1 MSTLTQRIPNFLG
14 GISQQPDY
22 LKYPGQLV
30 DSINAFPDYA
40 LGLLKRPG
48 GSFVA
53 ELYGANTSGRW
64 FSILRDDQEK
74 YVAQYSDNKFRVW
87 NLLDGSVRAVDMA
100 SNTGVPGTCNLATLK
115 TRVTDYN
122 AAVALRKTR
131 LTQLNAAQ
139 ATYAATLDGQL
150 STKTSLF
157 DVDTTYNGDYE
168 QSITSGVIQN
178 TVTTQYWIKSS
189 GTIIASGIGPIVYP
203 TNYSQGTE
211 RTNEYPWLSQQNYRV
226 YELVQTV
233 AAAYTPAQLAT
244 ALTAMNTAQTN
255 YNTAVSDEAS
265 KKALYDTAV
274 SNCNITTV
282 PSNAYLYGAAPEDIE
297 LLTLNDYTFV
307 LNKSKIPAL
316 KATTVA
322 QLPKQ
327 AFVVISVVAYNSS
340 YTINVAGTDFT
351 YQTPGNIGGQNG
363 TYARSG
369 TTITVTLANHG
380 FATGQQVNLDFTTG
394 TATDG
399 KYVVTNTA
407 SNTFTVTDTVS
418 GITSGN
424 VSITS
429 PVDSLSIATNLA
441 KLINGTTISGNVYTA
456 VAVGSGIYI
465 STTNNFTIETKGSG
479 AEEGIYVF
487 QDKINTIGKLP
498 FQCKDGYKVKV
509 INSQD
514 IEVDD
519 MWVEFN
525 TTNSQS
531 YGPGVWEESAAPG
544 IAYEIDE
551 LTMPHQ
557 LTRESDGSFKFSPI
571 VWEDRTVGDDQTN
584 PPSSFFSF
592 TKLNSDGTT
601 TAITGS
607 PIRNIFFYR
616 NRLGFLSQEAV
627 VLSKAGD
634 YFNLF
639 ATTAQ
644 TVTDDDPID
653 ITATSTKPV
662 TLNYVQN
669 TNTGLVLFGQNEQFL
684 LSNDATDVLSPKT
697 ANLNS
702 LSKYEAD
709 PKIASIPL
717 GTSLA
722 FISKTDLYTRLIQLA
737 RIRSDMPPIPA
748 TVTTTVSEL
757 IPSTITSMI
766 SSPALSIISMGEKGS
781 KTLYQFRFFD
791 SDEERL
797 QSTWYKWELTGNL
810 LDQFFD
816 VSTFY
821 AVVSNG
827 TKALVASFDLTQ
839 ASEQGYLTL
848 PTGERTDV
856 CLDYFNINPYRT
868 YNSTTNQTTVYL
880 PFDHVTGKTLSVI
893 ALGGYINA
901 SPTVSSQTVGAV
913 LYPTVQG
920 SSGAFYVVL
929 EGDYRG
935 RDLILGYLY
944 DMTVEIPKIY
954 AGTSDGKQWKADTT
968 ASLIVHRLKIE
979 TGLSG
984 PITYKVN
991 ITGLDQ
997 WDNVINVT
1005 LPASYVLNNV
1015 NLSASATHVVPIHQR
1030 NKNLRVRIV
1039 GDTPFPVT
1047 LSSMQWEGKY
1057 NTNFYT
1063 RR

>member
-1 MSTLTQRIPNFLG
+1 MSTITQRIPNFLG

-53 ELYGANTSGRW
+53 ELYGANTTGRW

-87 NLLDGSVRAVDMA
+87 NLLDGSVRAVDM
-100 SNTGVPGTCNLATLK
+100 STNTGVPGTCNLATLK
-115 TRVTDYN
+115 TRVADYN

-131 LTQLNAAQ
+131 LSELNSAQ
-139 ATYAATLDGQL
+139 ATYAERLDGQNTTQ
-150 STKTSLF
+150 SILF
-157 DVDTTYNGDYE
+157 DVDTTYSADYV
-168 QSITSGVIQN
+168 QSVSSGVIKN
-178 TVTTQYWIKSS
+178 TVTDQYFIKSGGTVLASGS
-189 GTIIASGIGPIVYP
+189 GTITYP
-203 TNYSQGTE
+203 AGYSQGTE
-211 RTNEYPWLSQQNYRV
+211 RTDEYSWLSQQNYRV

-233 AAAYTPAQLAT
+233 AAAYTSGQLAT

-255 YNTAVSDEAS
+255 YNTAVTDEAT
-265 KKALYDTAV
+265 KKGLYDTAV

-307 LNKSKIPAL
+307 LNKKKVPAM
-316 KATTVA
+316 KAATTA
-322 QLPKQ
+322 ALPYQ
-327 AFVVISVVAYNSS
+327 AFVVISIVAYNAN
-340 YTINVAGTDFT
+340 YTITLNGTDYTKTTPQDVTGGVTDAGTIATALATSINGSSGFT
-351 YQTPGNIGGQNG
+351 ATAIGPGVYISK
-363 TYARSG
+363 ASSF
-369 TTITVTLANHG
+369 TIT
-380 FATGQQVNLDFTTG
+380 
-394 TATDG
+394 
-399 KYVVTNTA
+399 
-407 SNTFTVTDTVS
+407 
-418 GITSGN
+418 
-424 VSITS
+424 
-429 PVDSLSIATNLA
+429 
-441 KLINGTTISGNVYTA
+441 
-456 VAVGSGIYI
+456 
-465 STTNNFTIETKGSG
+465 TKGS
-479 AEEGIYVF
+479 ASEEGLYAF
-487 QDKINTIGKLP
+487 QDQISTIGKLP
-498 FQCKDGYKVKV
+498 IQCKDGYKVKV
-509 INSQD
+509 VNTTD
-514 IEVDD
+514 LEVDD

-525 TTNSQS
+525 TTNGQT
-531 YGPGVWEESAAPG
+531 YGPGVWEESNAPG
-544 IAYEIDE
+544 ITYQLDE

-557 LTRESDGSFKFSPI
+557 LTRQSDGSFKFEPI
-571 VWEDRTVGDDQTN
+571 TWEDRVVGDLTTN
-584 PPSSFFSF
+584 PNPSFI
-592 TKLNSDGTT
+592 G
-601 TAITGS
+601 TAI
-607 PIRNIFFYR
+607 RNLFFYR
-616 NRLGFLSQEAV
+616 NRLGFLAQESV
-627 VLSKAGD
+627 ILSKAGD
-634 YFNLF
+634 YFNFF

-709 PKIASIPL
+709 SKVPSIPL

-722 FISKTDLYTRLIQLA
+722 FISKTDLYTRMIQLA

-816 VSTFY
+816 VSTYY

-868 YNSTTNQTTVYL
+868 YNSSTNQTTVYL

-920 SSGAFYVVL
+920 SSGGFYVVM

-954 AGTSDGKQWKADTT
+954 PGVADGKQWKADTT
-968 ASLIVHRLKIE
+968 SSLIVHRLKIE

-991 ITGLDQ
+991 ITGLDE
-997 WDNVINVT
+997 WDNVVNVT

>member
-1 MSTLTQRIPNFLG
+1 MSTITQRIPNFLG

-30 DSINAFPDYA
+30 DSINTYPDYA

-64 FSILRDDQEK
+64 FSILRDDEEK

-87 NLLDGSVRAVDMA
+87 SLLDGSVRAVDMHT
-100 SNTGVPGTCNLATLK
+100 NTGVPGTCNLATLK
-115 TRVTDYN
+115 TRVADYN

-131 LTQLNAAQ
+131 LAELNAAQ
-139 ATYAATLDGQL
+139 ATYAERLEGQN
-150 STKTSLF
+150 STQQLLF
-157 DVDTTYNGDYE
+157 DIDTTYTNDYV
-168 QSITSGVIQN
+168 QSVRSGVILN
-178 TVTTQYWIKSS
+178 TATNQYFIKSVGTVLGS
-189 GTIIASGIGPIVYP
+189 GTGSITYP
-203 TNYSQGTE
+203 AGYSQGTE
-211 RTNEYPWLSQQNYRV
+211 RTDEYPWLDQQGFKV

-233 AAAYTPAQLAT
+233 AAAFTAGQLAT
-244 ALTAMNTAQTN
+244 ALSAMNTAQTN
-255 YNTAVSDEAS
+255 YNNAVSDEAT
-265 KKALYDTAV
+265 KKGLYDTAV

-282 PSNAYLYGAAPEDIE
+282 PSNAYLKDATPDDIE

-307 LNKSKIPAL
+307 LNKAKVPAM
-316 KATTVA
+316 KAATTA
-322 QLPKQ
+322 ALPKQ
-327 AFVVISVVAYNSS
+327 AFVVISIVAYNAN
-340 YTINVAGTDFT
+340 Y
-351 YQTPGNIGGQNG
+351 
-363 TYARSG
+363 
-369 TTITVTLANHG
+369 TVTLNGTNYTTTTPQDVTGGVTDSGTIATALATAINGSAG
-380 FATGQQVNLDFTTG
+380 F
-394 TATDG
+394 TAVSVGPGIYITH
-399 KYVVTNTA
+399 A
-407 SNTFTVTDTVS
+407 SAFTVT
-418 GITSGN
+418 
-424 VSITS
+424 
-429 PVDSLSIATNLA
+429 
-441 KLINGTTISGNVYTA
+441 
-456 VAVGSGIYI
+456 
-465 STTNNFTIETKGSG
+465 TKGSA
-479 AEEGIYVF
+479 AEEGLYVF
-487 QDKINTIGKLP
+487 QDQIGSIGKLP
-498 FQCKDGYKVKV
+498 IQCKDGYKVKV
-509 INSQD
+509 VNTAD

-525 TTNSQS
+525 TTNSQT
-531 YGPGVWEESAAPG
+531 YGPGVWEEANAPG
-544 IAYEIDE
+544 ITYELDE

-557 LTRESDGSFKFSPI
+557 LVRQSDGSFKFEPI
-571 VWEDRTVGDDQTN
+571 AWEDRVVGDLTTN
-584 PPSSFFSF
+584 PDPSF
-592 TKLNSDGTT
+592 
-601 TAITGS
+601 IGS
-607 PIRNIFFYR
+607 TIRNIFFYR
-616 NRLGFLSQEAV
+616 NRLGFLSEESV

-634 YFNLF
+634 YFNFF

-644 TVTDDDPID
+644 VVTDDDPID

-669 TNTGLVLFGQNEQFL
+669 SNTGLVLFGQNEQFL
-684 LSNDATDVLSPKT
+684 LSTEATDILSPKT

-709 PKIASIPL
+709 SEVESVNL

-722 FISKTDLYTRLIQLA
+722 FLSKTNLYTRVFQLG
-737 RIRSDMPPIPA
+737 RIRSDMPPVQA
-748 TVTTTVSEL
+748 AVTTTVSEL
-757 IPSTITSMI
+757 IPSSVDSMI
-766 SSPALSIISMGEKGS
+766 ASPALSMISIGEQGTN
-781 KTLYQFRFFD
+781 TLYQYKFYD
-791 SDEERL
+791 SEEERV
-797 QSTWYKWELTGNL
+797 QSTWYKWEMTGNL

-816 VSTFY
+816 ISTFY

-827 TKALVASFDLTQ
+827 TKVLVSSFDLTQ

-856 CLDYFNINPYRT
+856 CLDFFNINPYRT
-868 YNSTTNQTTVYL
+868 YNSGTDQTTVYL
-880 PFDHVTGKTLSVI
+880 PFNHVTGKTLSVI
-893 ALGGYINA
+893 ALGGYIGA
-901 SPTVSSQTVGAV
+901 SPTVSSQTVGAI

-920 SSGAFYVVL
+920 TSGAYYVVL

-954 AGTSDGKQWKADTT
+954 PGTSDGRQWKADTT
-968 ASLIVHRLKIE
+968 SSCIVHRLKIE

-991 ITGLDQ
+991 ITGLDE

-1005 LPASYVLNNV
+1005 LPAQYALNNV

-1030 NKNLRVRIV
+1030 NKNLRIRII